1 MAQVN
6 RKELDCRKP
15 FFFLQKNE
23 MTIFD
28 LKEEKLEILSGSH
41 HLEAVQGFRFLGGCR
56 EQELYRVFF
65 SF

>member
-1 MAQVN
+1 MQ
-6 RKELDCRKP
+6 KTGL
-15 FFFLQKNE
+15 FLFLQKNE

-41 HLEAVQGFRFLGGCR
+41 HLEAVQGFRLLGGCR